1 MIENKNTPL
10 MPRHVFVRRVTRLA
24 LKGVMVL
31 VASLGVGML
40 GYHYFEGVGWVD
52 AYVDA
57 AMILSGMGPL
67 GELKTTGGKIFAGT
81 YALFSGVVLL
91 TTIGVFLAPIVQ
103 RLFHRFHLANEEIQ
117 KGKPE
122 AKK

>member
-1 MIENKNTPL
+1 MDEIKNTPL
-10 MPRHVFVRRVTRLA
+10 LPRRIFVRRVSRLA
-24 LKGVMVL
+24 LKGLVVL
-31 VASLGVGML
+31 MASLGVGMV

-67 GELKTTGGKIFAGT
+67 GELHTTGGKIFAGT

-91 TTIGVFLAPIVQ
+91 TTIGVFLAPIVH

-122 AKK
+122 AKR

>member
-1 MIENKNTPL
+1 MEENKNTPL
-10 MPRHVFVRRVTRLA
+10 IPRRIFVRRVSRVG
-24 LKGVMVL
+24 LKGVAVL
-31 VASLGVGML
+31 VAALGVGMV
-40 GYHYFEGVGWVD
+40 GYHHFEGVSWVD

-67 GELKTTGGKIFAGT
+67 GELHTTGGKIFAGT

-91 TTIGVFLAPIVQ
+91 TTIGVFLAPIVH
-103 RLFHRFHLANEEIQ
+103 RLFHKFHLANEEIQ
-117 KGKPE
+117 KKKLE